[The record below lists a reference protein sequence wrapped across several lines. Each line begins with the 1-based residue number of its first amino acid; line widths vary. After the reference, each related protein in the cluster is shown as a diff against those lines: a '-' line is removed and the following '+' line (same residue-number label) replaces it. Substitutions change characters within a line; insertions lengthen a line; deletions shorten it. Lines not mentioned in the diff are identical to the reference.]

1 MRSLRLAIGFLTVL
15 PIAPAGASRMGPAR
29 AYFPL
34 VGLAL
39 GGVLAGLDFV
49 ARLALPPIVVGALLV
64 AAVLVMTRAMHM
76 DGFLDT
82 CDGLFGGYSRSQRL
96 KILRDTRVGSF
107 AVAGGVSLLLLKLT
121 LMASIADEIRA
132 GLLAVF
138 PCASRF
144 GMVSTMAAFK
154 YVREE
159 GLGTSFQDGQCWWQV
174 AFGFATAA
182 AAAGLLL
189 GFAGL
194 ILLGAAIIVSLGLGC
209 WFMRLLGGMTGDTYG
224 AVNEVAEVTVLLL
237 GIILFGVT
245 TGMYQTPFW

>member
-15 PIAPAGASRMGPAR
+15 PIAPGGSARMGPAR

-49 ARLALPPIVVGALLV
+49 VGLALPPFVVGALLV
-64 AAVLVMTRAMHM
+64 AALLVLTRAMHT

-82 CDGLFGGYSRSQRL
+82 CDGLFGGYSRTERL
-96 KILRDTRVGSF
+96 KILRDTRVGAF

-144 GMVSTMAAFK
+144 GMVATMAVFK
-154 YVREE
+154 YAREE
-159 GLGTSFQDGQCWWQV
+159 GLGTSFQDGRSWWQV

-194 ILLGAAIIVSLGLGC
+194 ILLGAAIVVSLGMGW
-209 WFMRLLGGMTGDTYG
+209 WFTRLLGGMTGDTYG
-224 AVNEVAEVTVLLL
+224 AVNEAAEVVILLL
-237 GIILFGVT
+237 GIVLFGVS

>member
-15 PIAPAGASRMGPAR
+15 PIAPAGAVRMGPAR

-64 AAVLVMTRAMHM
+64 AALLVMTRAMHT

-82 CDGLFGGYSRSQRL
+82 CDGLFGGYSRTERL
-96 KILRDTRVGSF
+96 KILRDTRVGAF

-154 YVREE
+154 YAREH
-159 GLGTSFQDGQCWWQV
+159 GLGTSFRDGRGWWQV
-174 AFGFATAA
+174 VFGFATAA

-194 ILLGAAIIVSLGLGC
+194 ILPGAALAGSRGLGG
-209 WFMRLLGGMTGDTYG
+209 WPARLLGGMTGDTYG
-224 AVNEVAEVTVLLL
+224 AVNEAAEVVILLL
-237 GIILFGVT
+237 GIVLFGVS

>member
-15 PIAPAGASRMGPAR
+15 PLAPGGAAQMGPAR

-49 ARLALPPIVVGALLV
+49 ARQALPPVVVGALLV
-64 AAVLVMTRAMHM
+64 VTLLVLTRALHTE
-76 DGFLDT
+76 GFLDA
-82 CDGLFGGYSRSQRL
+82 CDGLFGGYSRTERL
-96 KILRDTRVGSF
+96 KILRDTRVGAF
-107 AVAGGVSLLLLKLT
+107 AVAGGASLLLLKLT

-144 GMVSTMAAFK
+144 GMVSTMAVFK
-154 YVREE
+154 YAREH
-159 GLGTSFQDGQCWWQV
+159 GLGTSFQEGRSWWHV
-174 AFGFATAA
+174 VFGFATAA

-194 ILLGAAIIVSLGLGC
+194 ILLGAAIVVSVGLAW
-209 WFMRLLGGMTGDTYG
+209 WFTRLLGGMTGDTYG
-224 AVNEVAEVTVLLL
+224 AVNEVAEVSVLLL
-237 GIILFGVT
+237 GIALLRVT
-245 TGMYQTPFW
+245 SEMYQPPFW

>member
-15 PIAPAGASRMGPAR
+15 PLAPGRAAHMGPAR

-34 VGLAL
+34 VGLGL

-49 ARLALPPIVVGALLV
+49 ARLALPPFVVGALLV
-64 AAVLVMTRAMHM
+64 LTRALHT

-82 CDGLFGGYSRSQRL
+82 CDGLFGGYSRTERL
-96 KILRDTRVGSF
+96 KILRDTRVGAF

-121 LMASIADEIRA
+121 LMASIADEMRA

-144 GMVSTMAAFK
+144 GMVSTMAVFK
-154 YVREE
+154 YARER
-159 GLGTSFQDGQCWWQV
+159 GLGTSFQDGRSMWQV
-174 AFGFATAA
+174 VIGFATAA

-194 ILLGAAIIVSLGLGC
+194 ILLGAVIIVSLGLGW
-209 WFMRLLGGMTGDTYG
+209 WFTRLLGGMTGDTYG
-224 AVNEVAEVTVLLL
+224 AVNEVAEVTVLLVGFAL
-237 GIILFGVT
+237 VGLTSGI
-245 TGMYQTPFW
+245 YQPPFW

>member
-1 MRSLRLAIGFLTVL
+1 MRLAIGFLTVV
-15 PIAPAGASRMGPAR
+15 PIAPGSAVRMGPAR

-64 AAVLVMTRAMHM
+64 AALLVMTRAMHT

-82 CDGLFGGYSRSQRL
+82 CDGLFGGYSQTERL
-96 KILRDTRVGSF
+96 KILRDTRVGAF

-144 GMVSTMAAFK
+144 GMVSTMAGFK
-154 YVREE
+154 YAREE
-159 GLGTSFQDGQCWWQV
+159 GLGTSFQDGQGWWQV
-174 AFGFATAA
+174 VFGFATAA

-194 ILLGAAIIVSLGLGC
+194 ILLGATIVVSLGMGW
-209 WFMRLLGGMTGDTYG
+209 WFTRLLGGMTGDTYG
-224 AVNEVAEVTVLLL
+224 AVNEVAELTVLLL
-237 GIILFGVT
+237 GIVIFGVT
-245 TGMYQTPFW
+245 AGMYQTPSW